1 MHNPGRRLQLTQ
13 HVHSP
18 HLKWQTLQHV
28 HFRRVWR
35 HLGQHVQSCFT
46 LPQRLQQPHCSVDPH
61 LKHLIY
67 STRYGRHT
75 FLQRRHFWPKAGW
88 KKSVP
93 GSFCV
98 NHLVQIQ
105 IQNSKYVYCQY
116 IKIQHVY
123 NCQHCV
129 SYTLQSNRYQM
140 EWNGNG
146 ACRPAANP
154 GTNAPGLP
162 SWCRHWHWGPE
173 TTRPNRGSGAPRWNF
188 GQPIP
193 RWAAVARPKVGAP
206 G

>member
-1 MHNPGRRLQLTQ
+1 MFRDCFDFSNKLIRSRCYLADWMFFISSAIYFCNGLSNSSANLFCCFKRLRESRKLHMMHLL
-13 HVHSP
+13 
-18 HLKWQTLQHV
+18 
-28 HFRRVWR
+28 
-35 HLGQHVQSCFT
+35 
-46 LPQRLQQPHCSVDPH
+46 
-61 LKHLIY
+61 Y
-67 STRYGRHT
+67 SN
-75 FLQRRHFWPKAGW
+75 
-88 KKSVP
+88 SN
-93 GSFCV
+93 S
-98 NHLVQIQ
+98 
-105 IQNSKYVYCQY
+105 NSKYVYCQD
-116 IKIQHVY
+116 IEIQHVY

-154 GTNAPGLP
+154 GTTAPGLP

-173 TTRPNRGSGAPRWNF
+173 TTRPNRGSGARRWNF